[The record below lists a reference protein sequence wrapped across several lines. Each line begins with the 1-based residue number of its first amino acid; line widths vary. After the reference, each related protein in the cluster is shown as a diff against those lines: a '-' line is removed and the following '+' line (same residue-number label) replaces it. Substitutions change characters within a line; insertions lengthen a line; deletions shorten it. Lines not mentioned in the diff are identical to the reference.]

1 MAKVSST
8 RLDTVNGYLSSVSG
22 IDTIVASLSPALTA
36 YGAGQTFRFVAVGDN
51 TGAVTININGLGA
64 KAITKSGTTALSAGD
79 IKSGSVVQIS
89 YDGTRFQ
96 MVSGAGGS
104 GLRGGVVAVNG
115 QTLTGNVTLATG
127 ESGMA
132 VGPINGG
139 GFSITG
145 SGTARLVVL

>member
-8 RLDTVNGYLSSVSG
+8 RLDTVTGYLSSVSG
-22 IDTIVASLSPALTA
+22 TDTIVASLSPALTS
-36 YGAGQTFRFVAVGDN
+36 YGAGQTFRFVAIGDN

-64 KAITKSGTTALSAGD
+64 KAITKSGSTALTAGD

-96 MVSGAGGS
+96 LASGAGS

-115 QTLTGNVTLATG
+115 QTLTGNVTLANG